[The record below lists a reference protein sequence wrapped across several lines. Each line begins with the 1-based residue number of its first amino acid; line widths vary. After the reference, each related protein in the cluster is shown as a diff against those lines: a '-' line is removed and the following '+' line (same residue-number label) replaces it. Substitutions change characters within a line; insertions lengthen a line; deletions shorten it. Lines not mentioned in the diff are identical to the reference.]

1 MNIVIIVCIILFTIS
16 VIVATVFFVI
26 TMVQIL
32 NTTKKADKI
41 LSEVDNDIETIR
53 SFYQSVV
60 TVGNLIPSKT
70 LQVLLNIIPKFKG
83 LVCKKN
89 KNSEEHNG

>member
-1 MNIVIIVCIILFTIS
+1 MNIVIIVCLILVTIS
-16 VIVATVFFVI
+16 VVVATVFLVI
-26 TMVQIL
+26 TLVQLLQTI
-32 NTTKKADKI
+32 KKADKI
-41 LSEVDNDIETIR
+41 LSEVDNDIETVR
-53 SFYQSVV
+53 SFYKSVV

-89 KNSEEHNG
+89 KNSEVNNG